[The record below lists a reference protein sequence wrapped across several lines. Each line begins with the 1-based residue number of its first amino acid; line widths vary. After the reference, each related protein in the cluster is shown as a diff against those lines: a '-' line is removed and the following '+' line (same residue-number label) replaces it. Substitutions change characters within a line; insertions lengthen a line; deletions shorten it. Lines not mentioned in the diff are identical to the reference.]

1 MNGENAGMS
10 GSQTTMRK
18 FVLISA
24 IVFFLFPCYSAWS
37 QPDIA
42 QSDKNEMSDEVIWN
56 TYVKSSLDTVVQQ
69 AYDAILQEVGLNKT
83 DSGPRVI
90 SDEAKTQ
97 LASLLDSAVAGLP
110 KKFAQRGNCYDEH
123 EGHPFPA
130 DHPSVRL
137 AAIVWIVRDYNVT
150 ELLPTL
156 IPFLD
161 FQLNPDRLGRE
172 MRILSTHHQL
182 EVDGRSILRLIEIH
196 NQPVLEMLLALGPK
210 SVEPVIEY
218 LESKQETELDL
229 LGRESYR
236 VMKAIAVLSEL
247 DTAGHVSEAQA
258 SRIVAAIAGLKG
270 DTATTGAGQMAW
282 QYRVDLDHIS
292 NFYGWYA
299 KDPASAIVYV
309 ESKYTLPLPDRHKPI
324 KPEKTE

>member
-1 MNGENAGMS
+1 
-10 GSQTTMRK
+10 
-18 FVLISA
+18 
-24 IVFFLFPCYSAWS
+24 
-37 QPDIA
+37 
-42 QSDKNEMSDEVIWN
+42 
-56 TYVKSSLDTVVQQ
+56 
-69 AYDAILQEVGLNKT
+69 
-83 DSGPRVI
+83 
-90 SDEAKTQ
+90 
-97 LASLLDSAVAGLP
+97 SLLDSAVAGLP